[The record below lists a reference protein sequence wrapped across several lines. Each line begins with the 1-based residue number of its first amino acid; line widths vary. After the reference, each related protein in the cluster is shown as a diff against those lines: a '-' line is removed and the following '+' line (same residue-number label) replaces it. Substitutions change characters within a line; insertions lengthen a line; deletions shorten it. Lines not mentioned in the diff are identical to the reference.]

1 MAKGMTP
8 KEAQMVQRPARS
20 PEAREQQ
27 MISYAV
33 DLAEKQLREGTASSA
48 VIVHYLK
55 LSTTKDQLELER
67 LRYENELTKAKTD
80 AIKSAKRSEELFAEA
95 IKAMQVYKGQGDPE
109 DYE

>member
-8 KEAQMVQRPARS
+8 KESQTVQRPARS

-67 LRYENELTKAKTD
+67 LRYENELTKAKTE